1 MKIFAESLFVVNKVI
16 LNFIV
21 DVVVDALDEEVIK
34 IKI

>member
-21 DVVVDALDEEVIK
+21 DVVVDALDEEEIK